1 MRTRRYRGGRRCSGG
16 NGGER
21 WKDRGTLLSQQKIT
35 ALIAVGG
42 TLLMMISPQSSLAS
56 ARKAV
61 VLWLFTVLPSMLPFF
76 ICTDLLMRSG
86 MHIRLGNLFE
96 RPFRE
101 LFGVPGVAGFAYISS
116 ILSGYPTG
124 AKILGELCEKGQIR
138 RQDVRDI
145 LTFCST
151 SGPLFILG
159 AVGSGMLQ
167 SAGAG
172 YIMLAAHYAG
182 SLLTGL
188 FLIRRSA
195 LRRAMSAAT
204 GGGIR
209 SDASGGGSFL
219 FSGSTADAT
228 AKKRTEKKSV
238 PELLSESI
246 VSSFQSLIVIGGY
259 IVLFMIL
266 TDAAR
271 NLFAQI
277 SGQNGFAGDLLT
289 GCLEMTVGCSGVSG
303 SAVPFAWKIAA
314 CTFLISF
321 GGLSIAAQSM
331 SVLRNSGVSLAFF
344 LRFKLIHGLLSS
356 VCACT
361 IMKILSDCRG
371 TAVSVF
377 EPADLSAKTAPLFH
391 LFTEDPGAAYSLF
404 FSSSAAA
411 LAMAV
416 FYLAVV
422 LFAKRGYSD
431 ESSGNHSGI

>member
-96 RPFRE
+96 RPFRK

-228 AKKRTEKKSV
+228 AKKRTEKNRCRSFCRS
-238 PELLSESI
+238 PSSLL
-246 VSSFQSLIVIGGY
+246 FSL
-259 IVLFMIL
+259 
-266 TDAAR
+266 
-271 NLFAQI
+271 
-277 SGQNGFAGDLLT
+277 
-289 GCLEMTVGCSGVSG
+289 
-303 SAVPFAWKIAA
+303 
-314 CTFLISF
+314 
-321 GGLSIAAQSM
+321 
-331 SVLRNSGVSLAFF
+331 
-344 LRFKLIHGLLSS
+344 
-356 VCACT
+356 
-361 IMKILSDCRG
+361 
-371 TAVSVF
+371 
-377 EPADLSAKTAPLFH
+377 
-391 LFTEDPGAAYSLF
+391 
-404 FSSSAAA
+404 
-411 LAMAV
+411 
-416 FYLAVV
+416 
-422 LFAKRGYSD
+422 
-431 ESSGNHSGI
+431 

>member
-96 RPFRE
+96 RPFRK

-204 GGGIR
+204 GRRDPFGCLRRGIF
-209 SDASGGGSFL
+209 SFL
-219 FSGSTADAT
+219 RQHCRCDG
-228 AKKRTEKKSV
+228 EKKNGKKIGAGASV
-238 PELLSESI
+238 GVHRLFFS
-246 VSSFQSLIVIGGY
+246 VSDRHRRIY
-259 IVLFMIL
+259 
-266 TDAAR
+266 R
-271 NLFAQI
+271 
-277 SGQNGFAGDLLT
+277 
-289 GCLEMTVGCSGVSG
+289 
-303 SAVPFAWKIAA
+303 
-314 CTFLISF
+314 
-321 GGLSIAAQSM
+321 
-331 SVLRNSGVSLAFF
+331 SVYDSYRC
-344 LRFKLIHGLLSS
+344 RQKS
-356 VCACT
+356 VCADFRTEWICGRSFDRLPRNDGRMQRSFRICST
-361 IMKILSDCRG
+361 FRMENSGLYLSHFLWRSFHRSSVDERAAKFRCEPCIFP
-371 TAVSVF
+371 AV
-377 EPADLSAKTAPLFH
+377 
-391 LFTEDPGAAYSLF
+391 
-404 FSSSAAA
+404 
-411 LAMAV
+411 
-416 FYLAVV
+416 
-422 LFAKRGYSD
+422 
-431 ESSGNHSGI
+431 

>member
-151 SGPLFILG
+151 PARCLSWALWA
-159 AVGSGMLQ
+159 AVCCSRREPGISCSRL
-167 SAGAG
+167 
-172 YIMLAAHYAG
+172 IMP
-182 SLLTGL
+182 
-188 FLIRRSA
+188 
-195 LRRAMSAAT
+195 
-204 GGGIR
+204 
-209 SDASGGGSFL
+209 
-219 FSGSTADAT
+219 
-228 AKKRTEKKSV
+228 V
-238 PELLSESI
+238 
-246 VSSFQSLIVIGGY
+246 
-259 IVLFMIL
+259 
-266 TDAAR
+266 
-271 NLFAQI
+271 
-277 SGQNGFAGDLLT
+277 
-289 GCLEMTVGCSGVSG
+289 
-303 SAVPFAWKIAA
+303 
-314 CTFLISF
+314 
-321 GGLSIAAQSM
+321 
-331 SVLRNSGVSLAFF
+331 
-344 LRFKLIHGLLSS
+344 RF
-356 VCACT
+356 
-361 IMKILSDCRG
+361 
-371 TAVSVF
+371 
-377 EPADLSAKTAPLFH
+377 
-391 LFTEDPGAAYSLF
+391 
-404 FSSSAAA
+404 
-411 LAMAV
+411 
-416 FYLAVV
+416 
-422 LFAKRGYSD
+422 
-431 ESSGNHSGI
+431 